1 MTDLRDSRV
10 LITGAASGIGWL
22 MAQRFA
28 REGARLALWDINQ
41 AGLQD
46 KQKQLQAEGFDAE
59 IFVCDLSQAHS
70 IDQAAEL
77 TKARMDGIDIL
88 INNAGIVSGK
98 YFDDLTSQDIERT
111 FAVNTLSLFRLTK
124 IWLPGMKQRNRG
136 HIVTIASAGGISGTS
151 KLVDYCSS
159 KFAAVG
165 FDESLRTELK
175 RLKSKVQ
182 TTVVCPFYIHTG
194 MFAGVKTRFPWLLPI
209 LEPDYVVEKIT
220 KAIRKN
226 HRRVIM
232 PRFVYSA
239 WMTKILP
246 VSIYDMLM
254 DYFGVS
260 RSMDEFTGRVD
271 EPRTEVLE

>member
-1 MTDLRDSRV
+1 MTDLKDSRV

-59 IFVCDLSQAHS
+59 IFVCDLSHAHS

-182 TTVVCPFYIHTG
+182 TTVVCPFYINTG